1 VIDRPTSNGRGW
13 LVAAVLLLTLAMGGV
28 GCAMLVRSSGQGRV
42 HATQVLLKE
51 TERDMVRQRMV
62 AGSYLQDLESRPVDG
77 WGHPIRIEVPGPQG
91 HPYQLLSYGADGL
104 PGGRGPDA
112 DICNWEF

>member
-1 VIDRPTSNGRGW
+1 MIQRSLQRGR
-13 LVAAVLLLTLAMGGV
+13 LVAAVLLLTVAVGGV

-62 AGSYLQDLESRPVDG
+62 AGSYPRELRPSPVDS
-77 WGHPIRIEVPGPQG
+77 WGHPIRIQVPGSQG
-91 HPYQLLSYGADGL
+91 HPYQLISYGADGL
-104 PGGRGPDA
+104 PGGRGDAA

>member
-1 VIDRPTSNGRGW
+1 MIDRSHPTGRGW

-42 HATQVLLKE
+42 HATQVLIKE
-51 TERDMVRQRMV
+51 TERDLVRQRMF
-62 AGSYLQDLESRPVDG
+62 AGAYPRDLRPSPVDG

-91 HPYQLLSYGADGL
+91 HPYQLLSYGADGQ
-104 PGGRGPDA
+104 PGGRGSDA

>member
-1 VIDRPTSNGRGW
+1 MIQRSYREGRGW
-13 LVAAVLLLTLAMGGV
+13 LVAAVLLLTMAMGGV

-51 TERDMVRQRMV
+51 TERDLVRQRML
-62 AGSYLQDLESRPVDG
+62 AGTYTHDLKPSPVDS
-77 WGHPIRIEVPGPQG
+77 WGHPIRIDVPGPQG
-91 HPYQLLSYGADGL
+91 HPYQLLSYGADGR